1 MVMWHTVF
9 ALSGQHWD
17 APSQAL
23 SFKPKMP
30 SPFKLPVLLPGSVAL
45 LASDTAGLSLT
56 VVAGKPVTLSQLA
69 VGGRPAPALPK
80 SLGVGQSVH
89 WQ

>member
-1 MVMWHTVF
+1 
-9 ALSGQHWD
+9 
-17 APSQAL
+17 
-23 SFKPKMP
+23 MP
-30 SPFKLPVLLPGSVAL
+30 SPFRLPVLLPGTVAL

-69 VGGRPAPALPK
+69 VGGRKALALPK
-80 SLGVGQSVH
+80 TLGVGQSVH